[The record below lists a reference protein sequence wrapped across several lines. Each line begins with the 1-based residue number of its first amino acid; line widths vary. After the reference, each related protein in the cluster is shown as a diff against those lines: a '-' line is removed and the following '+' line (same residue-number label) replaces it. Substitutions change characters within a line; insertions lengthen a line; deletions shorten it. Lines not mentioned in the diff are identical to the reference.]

1 MISQGSNSKFN
12 FELVSGDVIIVP
24 AINNTVVISGEVQ
37 QEGIINIDRPISAKA
52 AIDYVGGFT
61 NKSVKKEV
69 YVEYQNGLRKVTK
82 TFLFFKFYPRV
93 YPGSIV
99 VVPEKAENE
108 QKTSV
113 GEIVGYTT
121 SLVSIIALIK
131 SLLVMNEIQNQHT
144 SEDEIDLIELFKKV
158 YNEKKLIFKATLFA
172 VVLGIVYALFQ
183 PNEFT
188 SSTTFIPQLSSGVKT
203 GGSSLGGLAS
213 LAGINLGG
221 MESSS
226 EFPPTL
232 YPQVVESVGFKLD
245 LLASTINLNDEEIL
259 VKDYFSNQGSSFN
272 VLGTIKKYTIGLP
285 SLVLGSFNSQD
296 VALSKSEIYSVSQED
311 KELFNTISDALSLS
325 INDKE
330 GFITISFT
338 DSDKNIAAQITQ
350 ITQNLLQEKIIE
362 FKNQSSN
369 EMLDFAIK
377 QYDENKN
384 SYEKL
389 QDERAIF
396 VDKNINI
403 SSSLFQNKL
412 DRIESEV
419 NISESIVQQLA
430 SQVEQA
436 KLQVNKDT
444 PVFTTIQP
452 VTIPF
457 ERSAPKRSLI
467 VIVFGFLGIVVSVGY
482 VLVKE
487 PLNEIIKSIKS

>member
-1 MISQGSNSKFN
+1 
-12 FELVSGDVIIVP
+12 
-24 AINNTVVISGEVQ
+24 
-37 QEGIINIDRPISAKA
+37 
-52 AIDYVGGFT
+52 
-61 NKSVKKEV
+61 
-69 YVEYQNGLRKVTK
+69 
-82 TFLFFKFYPRV
+82 
-93 YPGSIV
+93 
-99 VVPEKAENE
+99 
-108 QKTSV
+108 
-113 GEIVGYTT
+113 
-121 SLVSIIALIK
+121 
-131 SLLVMNEIQNQHT
+131 MNEIQNQHT
-144 SEDEIDLIELFKKV
+144 SEDEIDLIELIKKV
-158 YNEKKLIFKATLFA
+158 YKEKKLILKVTLLS
-172 VVLGIVYALFQ
+172 VVLGIVNALSQ
-183 PNEFT
+183 PNVFT

-245 LLASTINLNDEEIL
+245 LLASTINFNDEEIF
-259 VKDYFSNQGSSFN
+259 VKDYFSKQGSSFN
-272 VLGTIKKYTIGLP
+272 ILGTIKKYTIGLP
-285 SLVLGSFNSQD
+285 SLLLGSFNSQD
-296 VALSKSEIYSVSQED
+296 VALSKSEIYSVSQGD
-311 KELFNTISDALSLS
+311 KQLFDAISSALSLS

-338 DSDKNIAAQITQ
+338 DNNKNVAAQITQ
-350 ITQNLLQEKIIE
+350 IAQNLLQEKIIE

-377 QYDENKN
+377 QYDKNKN

-419 NISESIVQQLA
+419 NISELIVQQLA

-457 ERSAPKRSLI
+457 ERSAPKRSQI
-467 VIVFGFLGIVVSVGY
+467 VIVFGFLGLVFSCVYII
-482 VLVKE
+482 VKE
-487 PLNEIIKSIKS
+487 PLNEILKSIKS

>member
-1 MISQGSNSKFN
+1 MS
-12 FELVSGDVIIVP
+12 
-24 AINNTVVISGEVQ
+24 
-37 QEGIINIDRPISAKA
+37 
-52 AIDYVGGFT
+52 
-61 NKSVKKEV
+61 
-69 YVEYQNGLRKVTK
+69 
-82 TFLFFKFYPRV
+82 
-93 YPGSIV
+93 
-99 VVPEKAENE
+99 
-108 QKTSV
+108 
-113 GEIVGYTT
+113 
-121 SLVSIIALIK
+121 
-131 SLLVMNEIQNQHT
+131 EIQNKHT

-158 YNEKKLIFKATLFA
+158 YNEKKLIFKVTLFTI
-172 VVLGIVYALFQ
+172 VFGVVYALFQ
-183 PNEFT
+183 PNKFT

-226 EFPPTL
+226 EFPPSL
-232 YPQVVESVGFKLD
+232 YPQVVDGIPFKID
-245 LLASTINLNDEEIL
+245 LLSSTINSNDRKIL
-259 VKDYFSNQGSSFN
+259 VKDYFSNQGSSLN
-272 VLGTIKKYTIGLP
+272 ILGTIKKYTIGLP
-285 SLVLGSFNSQD
+285 SLLLGSFNAQD
-296 VALSKSEIYSVSQED
+296 IVPSKSEIYSVTEED
-311 KELFNTISDALSLS
+311 EELFKTVSSALSLS

-338 DSDKNIAAQITQ
+338 DNDKNIAAQITQ
-350 ITQNLLQEKIIE
+350 IAQTLLQKKIIE
-362 FKNQSSN
+362 FKNQSSK
-369 EMLDFAIK
+369 EMLDFATK
-377 QYDENKN
+377 QFNEKKT

-389 QDERAIF
+389 QDKRAVF

-412 DRIESEV
+412 SRIESEV
-419 NISESIVQQLA
+419 NISASIVQQLA

-467 VIVFGFLGIVVSVGY
+467 VMVFGFFGIIASIGY